1 MADDVG
7 HSQRLISNLVLMS
20 FACLWF
26 IVLFS
31 FGLLVYQSVSHTD
44 QIEHI
49 IKSIEF
55 FNRIEGK

>member
-1 MADDVG
+1 MM
-7 HSQRLISNLVLMS
+7 SEEKLISELVLIS
-20 FACLWF
+20 FIALWF
-26 IVLFS
+26 IVLFA
-31 FGLLVYQSVSHTD
+31 FGLLVYQSVSHAD

>member
-31 FGLLVYQSVSHTD
+31 FGLLVYQSVSYTD

>member
-1 MADDVG
+1 MTEEK
-7 HSQRLISNLVLMS
+7 LISNLVLIS
-20 FACLWF
+20 FTCLWF
-26 IVLFS
+26 IVLFM

-44 QIEHI
+44 QIEQL

>member
-1 MADDVG
+1 MKEDE
-7 HSQRLISNLVLMS
+7 LISKLVLIS
-20 FACLWF
+20 FTCLWF

-31 FGLLVYQSVSHTD
+31 FGLLVYQSVSHAD